1 MNNVLDFEKPIA
13 ELEGKLDELRHLSS
27 STDMNIT
34 KEVKR
39 LETKAER
46 MLHETYS
53 SLTPWQKVQVAR
65 HPQRPHTLDYIERL
79 IDDFVPLA
87 GDRTFA
93 EDKAIIGGLGKFR
106 GQAVMVI
113 GHEKGNDTESRLEH
127 NFGMARP
134 EGYRKVA
141 RLMQLANRFKLPIIT
156 LVDTAGAHPGID
168 GEERGQSEALARSI
182 EVMCNLEVPVISVII
197 GEGMSGGAIAMTV
210 ANAVLMLEHSI
221 YAVISPEGCASILW
235 RTRDQKEVAA
245 KAQKLTAQ
253 DLKGLGIIDDI
264 IDEPLGGAHRSPLA
278 TIDTVGD
285 HLESALKPLARMSGE
300 ALKSGR
306 REKFYKMGR
315 VA

>member
-1 MNNVLDFEKPIA
+1 MSILLDFEKPIA
-13 ELEGKLDELRHLSS
+13 ELEGKLDELRRLSS
-27 STDMNIT
+27 TTDMNIT
-34 KEVKR
+34 KEIKR
-39 LETKAER
+39 LESKAER

-53 SLTPWQKVQVAR
+53 NLSPWQKVQVAR
-65 HPQRPHTLDYIERL
+65 HPSRPHTKDYIERL
-79 IDDFVPLA
+79 IDEFVPLA
-87 GDRTFA
+87 GDRTYA

-113 GHEKGNDTESRLEH
+113 GHEKGHDTESRLKH

-182 EVMCNLEVPVISVII
+182 EVMCNLEIPVISVII

-210 ANAVLMLEHSI
+210 ANTVLMLEHSI

-253 DLKGLGIIDDI
+253 DLKKLGVIDDI
-264 IDEPLGGAHRSPLA
+264 VEEPLGGAHRSPLA
-278 TIDTVGD
+278 TIDSLGD
-285 HLESALKPLARMSGE
+285 YISKSLAPLLRMSGE
-300 ALKSGR
+300 SLRNSR

-315 VA
+315 V

>member
-1 MNNVLDFEKPIA
+1 
-13 ELEGKLDELRHLSS
+13 
-27 STDMNIT
+27 
-34 KEVKR
+34 
-39 LETKAER
+39 
-46 MLHETYS
+46 
-53 SLTPWQKVQVAR
+53 
-65 HPQRPHTLDYIERL
+65 
-79 IDDFVPLA
+79 
-87 GDRTFA
+87 
-93 EDKAIIGGLGKFR
+93 
-106 GQAVMVI
+106 
-113 GHEKGNDTESRLEH
+113 
-127 NFGMARP
+127 
-134 EGYRKVA
+134 
-141 RLMQLANRFKLPIIT
+141 MQLANRFKLPIIT

-210 ANAVLMLEHSI
+210 ANTVLMLEHSI

-264 IDEPLGGAHRSPLA
+264 INEPLGGAHRSPLA

-285 HLESALKPLARMSGE
+285 YIEEALKPLSRMPGE
-300 ALKSGR
+300 SLKSGR